1 MNLSAIK
8 TITAT
13 EIEIEGTE
21 IIEATIENVY
31 AMDVL
36 QAEYRAETF
45 LASVAESNG
54 QTVKADR
61 WLTVKAGDG
70 MAETWTIKFYTKR

>member
-1 MNLSAIK
+1 MNINDLK

-13 EIEIEGTE
+13 DVKIEGNE

-31 AMDVL
+31 AHEVL
-36 QAEYRAETF
+36 QAEGRAEIF
-45 LASVAESNG
+45 LYAEAERNG

-61 WLTVKAGDG
+61 WLEVKVGDG
-70 MAETWTIKFYTKR
+70 MLETWTIKFYTKR